1 MKSQEKFPTPKTRPR
16 LKIKRLTDDQ
26 MDTYVFINFTVKKV
40 ADDPRKG
47 ENSGW
52 SPTAPRQNSANRAK
66 LSLTL
71 GETKCNKSEQMFQK
85 ASIGVRLF
93 IFTGKTLIK
102 VKNSIIGKAPGNK
115 DLAMNMKTH

>member
-47 ENSGW
+47 ENS
-52 SPTAPRQNSANRAK
+52 
-66 LSLTL
+66 
-71 GETKCNKSEQMFQK
+71 
-85 ASIGVRLF
+85 
-93 IFTGKTLIK
+93 
-102 VKNSIIGKAPGNK
+102 
-115 DLAMNMKTH
+115 